1 MGAACSTSAFAK
13 FKLLKD
19 YFNSKPCLT
28 FVSVRGF
35 LPSGRLRGGPA
46 IVVMGEDHGENESD
60 NRRERC
66 ATVLHAMSKVV
77 STCPDEKI
85 PTSRVLFF
93 VEDKIASPEFLSPYA
108 RFSQRFKSKGYSKS
122 NVFQPADDASGVER
136 FSIHQVRQ
144 DVEDFSS
151 MFQDGFV
158 PVNFDIFYDFRVTY
172 FPDSHLDYERLNPD
186 LSMEEAIS
194 LVKIEI
200 MKLHTCAGAIIN
212 DENVHKH
219 VDNFTGLTQKTD
231 EQMQTQFDQMKKTYE
246 HYERDGSAEN
256 RKRMYTLVSVYVSRW
271 ILHFTIAFVNY
282 KIKED
287 SKQSGVAS
295 RDLVGMKIMLSGYV
309 KSTETFHMTTVCG
322 DAIAYILFVKPRMS
336 PIHANDVCVFYA
348 GDFHARNISL
358 WLEAASYVSKFERS
372 SSSVL

>member
-13 FKLLKD
+13 FKLLQE

-28 FVSVRGF
+28 FKSVRGF
-35 LPSGRLRGGPA
+35 LPSGRLRGVPA
-46 IVVMGEDHGENESD
+46 IVVIGEDHEENESD

-77 STCPDEKI
+77 STCPDEKM

-93 VEDKIASPEFLSPYA
+93 VEDKIATTEYRSPYDII
-108 RFSQRFKSKGYSKS
+108 SQRFRSKGYSKS
-122 NVFQPADDASGVER
+122 NVFQPADDAFRVER

-158 PVNFDIFYDFRVTY
+158 PVNFDIFYDVRVTY
-172 FPDSHLDYERLNPD
+172 FPDSDLDYERLNPN
-186 LSMEEAIS
+186 LPMEGAIA
-194 LVKIEI
+194 LVKVEI

-219 VDNFTGLTQKTD
+219 VDNFNNLTQKTD
-231 EQMQTQFDQMKKTYE
+231 QYMQPQFDQMKKAYE
-246 HYERDGSAEN
+246 HYERDGSAQS
-256 RKRMYTLVSVYVSRW
+256 RKRMFTLVSVYVSRW
-271 ILHFTIAFVNY
+271 ILHFTIALVDY

-287 SKQSGVAS
+287 AKQSGVAT
-295 RDLVGMKIMLSGYV
+295 RDLVGMKITLNGYV
-309 KSTETFHMTTVCG
+309 KNDDSFHMTTVCG

-336 PIHANDVCVFYA
+336 PNHANDVCVFYA
-348 GDFHARNISL
+348 GDFHARNISM
-358 WLEAASYVSKFERS
+358 WLEDASYVSKFERLS
-372 SSSVL
+372 IT